1 MFYDSGRNSGRQPS
15 FFKNIWLALYFI
27 NLQFITMLEKL
38 FGFNPKKSTVRTEIM
53 AGITTFLTMAY
64 ILAVNP
70 NILGETGMDKGA
82 LFTTTVLM
90 SALPTIFMALYAK
103 LPLAL
108 APGMGLNA
116 FFAYTVCLIMGYS
129 WQFALTAVFLEGLV
143 FLLLTVTNLREKIVD
158 VIPPA
163 LKTAISAGI
172 GLYIAFIGL
181 KNAEVIVDNPAT
193 LVSLGKLTSGSG
205 LLGVIGIAIT
215 SILLVRNVK
224 GALLIGILATTL
236 IGIPMGIT
244 QLDGFFSTPPTI
256 EPIFLKFE
264 WSQVCTAEM
273 ATIVFTL
280 LFVDL
285 FDCIGTVI
293 GVTTRANMIDADGK
307 IPGLKK
313 VFMVDSVSTA
323 AGAMMG
329 TSTVAVYVESAAG
342 VNEGGRTGLTSFTTG
357 CCFLLALFFAPF
369 FLAIPAAATAPVL
382 VLVGLMMMSNIW
394 KVDFF
399 DYKESIPAF
408 ICMIF
413 MPLAYSISDG
423 ILLGHLAYVIINFF
437 SGNRKSLTPGMYVL
451 AVIFV
456 LKFILH

>member
-1 MFYDSGRNSGRQPS
+1 
-15 FFKNIWLALYFI
+15 
-27 NLQFITMLEKL
+27 MLEKL
-38 FGFNPKKSTVRTEIM
+38 FGFNPKETTVRTEIK

-90 SALPTIFMALYAK
+90 AALPTIFMGLYAK

-129 WQFALTAVFLEGLV
+129 WQFALTAVFLEGLA
-143 FLLLTVTNLREKIVD
+143 FILLTVTNLREKIVD
-158 VIPPA
+158 VIPSA

-205 LLGVIGIAIT
+205 LLGIIGIGLT

-244 QLDGFFSTPPTI
+244 NLDGIFSTPPSI
-256 EPIFLKFE
+256 EPIFMKFE
-264 WSQVCTAEM
+264 WKNIFTAEM

-293 GVTTRANMIDADGK
+293 GVTTRANMIGEDGK
-307 IPGLKK
+307 IPNLKK
-313 VFMVDSVSTA
+313 VFMVDSLSTA
-323 AGAMMG
+323 AGAAMG

-342 VNEGGRTGLTSFTTG
+342 VNEGGRSGLTAFTTG
-357 CCFLLALFFAPF
+357 ICFLVALFFAPF

-394 KVDFF
+394 KIDFF

-423 ILLGHLAYVIINFF
+423 ILLGHLSYVIINLL
-437 SGNRKSLTPGMYVL
+437 SGNRKNLTIGMYIL
-451 AVIFV
+451 AAIFL
-456 LKFILH
+456 LKFILQ

>member
-1 MFYDSGRNSGRQPS
+1 
-15 FFKNIWLALYFI
+15 
-27 NLQFITMLEKL
+27 MLEKL
-38 FGFNPKKSTVRTEIM
+38 FAFNTKETTVRTEIT

-116 FFAYTVCLIMGYS
+116 FFAYTVCLVMGYS

-158 VIPPA
+158 VIPNA
-163 LKTAISAGI
+163 LKNAISAGI

-181 KNAEVIVDNPAT
+181 QGAGIIVNNDAT
-193 LVSLGKLTSGSG
+193 LVSLGDLTTGSA
-205 LLGVIGIAIT
+205 LLGAIGIIVT
-215 SILLVRNVK
+215 SILLVKNVK
-224 GALLIGILATTL
+224 GALLWGILATTL
-236 IGIPMGIT
+236 IGIPLGVT
-244 QLDGFFSTPPTI
+244 QINGVFSTPPSI
-256 EPIFLKFE
+256 EPIFMQFE
-264 WSQVCTAEM
+264 WSQIFTKEM
-273 ATIVFTL
+273 VIIVFTF

-293 GVTTRANMIDADGK
+293 GVANRADLIKEDGK
-307 IPGLKK
+307 IPHLKE

-323 AGAMMG
+323 AGAVMG

-342 VNEGGRTGLTSFTTG
+342 VNEGGRSGLTAFVTG
-357 CCFLLALFFAPF
+357 ICFLLALFFAPL
-369 FLAIPAAATAPVL
+369 FLAIPAAATTPVL
-382 VLVGLMMMSNIW
+382 VLVGLMMMSSVLKIN
-394 KVDFF
+394 F
-399 DYKESIPAF
+399 DDYAEAIPAF
-408 ICMIF
+408 ICVLL
-413 MPLAYSISDG
+413 MPLTYSISEG
-423 ILLGHLAYVIINFF
+423 IVLGHLSYIFINLL
-437 SGNRKSLTPGMYVL
+437 SGNYKKMTVGMYIL
-451 AVIFV
+451 AIFF
-456 LKFILH
+456 LIKL

>member
-70 NILGETGMDKGA
+70 SILGETGMDKGA

-205 LLGVIGIAIT
+205 LLGIIGIAIT
-215 SILLVRNVK
+215 SVLLVRNVK

-244 QLDGFFSTPPTI
+244 QLDGFFSIPPSI

>member
-1 MFYDSGRNSGRQPS
+1 
-15 FFKNIWLALYFI
+15 
-27 NLQFITMLEKL
+27 MLEKL
-38 FGFNPKKSTVRTEIM
+38 FGFDPKQSTVKTEIM

-70 NILGETGMDKGA
+70 SILGETGMDKGA

-116 FFAYTVCLIMGYS
+116 FFAYTVVLIMGYS
-129 WQFALTAVFLEGLV
+129 WQFALTAVFLEGLL
-143 FLLLTVTNLREKIVD
+143 FILLTVTNLREKIVE

-163 LKTAISAGI
+163 LKSAISSGI

-181 KNAEVIVDNPAT
+181 KNAGIIVDNEAT
-193 LVSLGKLTSGSG
+193 LVSLGNLTSGSG
-205 LLGVIGIAIT
+205 LLGIIGIALT
-215 SILLVRNVK
+215 SVLLIRDIK
-224 GALLIGILATTL
+224 GALLIGIIATTL
-236 IGIPMGIT
+236 LGIPMGLTETNGI
-244 QLDGFFSTPPTI
+244 FSVPPSI
-256 EPIFLKFE
+256 EPIFMQLE
-264 WSQVCTAEM
+264 WDGIFTQEM
-273 ATIVFTL
+273 AIIVFTL

-293 GVTTRANMIDADGK
+293 GVATRAGMIGEDGK

-313 VFMVDSVSTA
+313 VFMVDSVSTT
-323 AGAMMG
+323 AGAVMG

-342 VNEGGRTGLTSFTTG
+342 VNEGGRSGLTAFVTG
-357 CCFLLALFFAPF
+357 ICFLISLFCAPF

-394 KVDFF
+394 KIDFF

-408 ICMIF
+408 ICIIF

-423 ILLGHLAYVIINFF
+423 IMLGHLMYVIVNFIG
-437 SGNRKSLTPGMYVL
+437 GNKKGLTPGMYIL
-451 AVIFV
+451 AAVFL
-456 LKFILH
+456 LKFIL

>member
-1 MFYDSGRNSGRQPS
+1 
-15 FFKNIWLALYFI
+15 
-27 NLQFITMLEKL
+27 MLEKL
-38 FGFNPKKSTVRTEIM
+38 FGFNPKETTVRTEIM

-129 WQFALTAVFLEGLV
+129 WQFALTAVFLEGLA
-143 FLLLTVTNLREKIVD
+143 FILLTVTNLREKIVE

-205 LLGVIGIAIT
+205 LLGVIGIGLT

-244 QLDGFFSTPPTI
+244 NIDGIFSIPPSI
-256 EPIFLKFE
+256 EPIFMKFE
-264 WSQVCTAEM
+264 WSNIFTAEM

-293 GVTTRANMIDADGK
+293 GVTTRANMIGDDGK
-307 IPGLKK
+307 IPNLKK
-313 VFMVDSVSTA
+313 VFMVDSLSTA
-323 AGAMMG
+323 AGAAMG

-342 VNEGGRTGLTSFTTG
+342 VNEGGRSGLTAFTTG
-357 CCFLLALFFAPF
+357 ICFLLALFFAPF

-382 VLVGLMMMSNIW
+382 VLVGLMMMSNIG
-394 KVDFF
+394 KIDFF

-423 ILLGHLAYVIINFF
+423 ILLGHLSYVIVNLL
-437 SGNRKSLTPGMYVL
+437 SGNRKNLTTGMYVL
-451 AVIFV
+451 AAIFL
-456 LKFILH
+456 LKFILQ

>member
-1 MFYDSGRNSGRQPS
+1 
-15 FFKNIWLALYFI
+15 
-27 NLQFITMLEKL
+27 MLEKL
-38 FGFNPKKSTVRTEIM
+38 FAFNPKETTVRTEIT

-90 SALPTIFMALYAK
+90 SAFPTIFMALYAK

-116 FFAYTVCLIMGYS
+116 FFAYTVCLVMGYS

-158 VIPPA
+158 VIPEG

-181 KNAEVIVDNPAT
+181 KNAEIIVDNQAT

-205 LLGVIGIAIT
+205 LLGVIGIALT
-215 SILLVRNVK
+215 SIMLVRNVR
-224 GALLIGILATTL
+224 GALLLGILLTTL
-236 IGIPMGIT
+236 IGIPMGLT
-244 QLDGFFSTPPTI
+244 HLDGVFSAPPSI
-256 EPIFLKFE
+256 EPIFMKFE
-264 WSQVCTAEM
+264 WDHIFTQEM
-273 ATIVFTL
+273 VVIVFTL

-293 GVTTRANMIDADGK
+293 GVTTRAGIVKEDGK
-307 IPGLKK
+307 IPHLKE
-313 VFMVDSVSTA
+313 VFMVDSLATT
-323 AGAMMG
+323 AGAAMG

-342 VNEGGRTGLTSFTTG
+342 VNEGGRSGLTAFTTG
-357 CCFLLALFFAPF
+357 ICFLVALFFAPF

-394 KVDFF
+394 KIDFF

-423 ILLGHLAYVIINFF
+423 IMLGHMTYVVINVLG
-437 SGNRKSLTPGMYVL
+437 GNRKNLTLGMYIL
-451 AVIFV
+451 AAVFL
-456 LKFILH
+456 LKFIL